1 MASFMALP
9 IHLHVIASTR
19 LEARASAELA
29 RTLQGLFNGQ
39 PMILIIDLRNVG
51 FIDSLGI
58 SALATTLRRA
68 PPGSRVVLAH
78 LQSSVRAIARMTRLN
93 EVFDIFV
100 DADAAIRAVTPAEA
114 LVHA

>member
-1 MASFMALP
+1 MLP
-9 IHLHVIASTR
+9 PIEIHIIPSRR

-29 RTLQGLFNGQ
+29 RTLSALFHGT
-39 PMILIIDLRNVG
+39 PLYLVVDLRHVG

-68 PPGSRVVLAH
+68 PAGSRVVLAS
-78 LQSSVRAIARMTRLN
+78 LQPSIRAIARMTRLH

-100 DADAAIRAVTPAEA
+100 DADAAVAALSTPTEPTQLA
-114 LVHA
+114 HG